1 LARIAAP
8 SSVALASAVST
19 ANAVTVAVFQA
30 QRLGT
35 EVPAEPLLA
44 VTYTIV
50 AVTVGRRLAL
60 LAAGFEVAGR
70 SRPAGRAEAF
80 GHGLCLGRPISV
92 DRVGMLNANPVAGTV
107 GELALAGALG
117 PAAIFAAPTPSARAR
132 SPFHAVPVAAA
143 LVLADFGLAL
153 LPSVIAKAVARS
165 VEAMPVVAAVAVA
178 LTKLAVVAFPVS
190 EALAREIG
198 LADTVVAAVASA
210 CPFRAVGTAP
220 AVPADA
226 FSRFAAAVKLALFR
240 ARGDLARE
248 TCVTR

>member
-1 LARIAAP
+1 
-8 SSVALASAVST
+8 
-19 ANAVTVAVFQA
+19 
-30 QRLGT
+30 
-35 EVPAEPLLA
+35 
-44 VTYTIV
+44 
-50 AVTVGRRLAL
+50 
-60 LAAGFEVAGR
+60 
-70 SRPAGRAEAF
+70 
-80 GHGLCLGRPISV
+80 
-92 DRVGMLNANPVAGTV
+92 
-107 GELALAGALG
+107 
-117 PAAIFAAPTPSARAR
+117 
-132 SPFHAVPVAAA
+132 
-143 LVLADFGLAL
+143 
-153 LPSVIAKAVARS
+153 
-165 VEAMPVVAAVAVA
+165 MPVVAAVAVA